1 LQKLGKSPDAYPN
14 ADSMPQVQVAL
25 REISRGKTVR
35 VNDVMSYIVT
45 MGDEQ
50 TKGLPAPK
58 RSYMPRDVL
67 NPDSGLQPDIEYYLL
82 KQIFPPIERLCAPIP
97 GTDSVRLAEC
107 LGLDTR
113 KYQINTSGSNSQQ
126 NAEIFPLESQIPD
139 SVRFK
144 DVTRFT
150 LRCGS
155 CRDEAL
161 FEGLCASTSMC
172 LPTGLRC
179 SRPDCQ
185 APFSTTSIVASL
197 ENQIRAQTNRYYEG
211 WLVCD
216 DASCGNRTRQISVYG
231 HRCLGQ
237 QGRAEGCLG
246 RMSYEYG
253 EKRMYNQ
260 LLYFATLWDV
270 DKAKATARAGAEFG
284 EGAGRRAGG
293 EQSGDVWRGQECC
306 GRVPPE
312 VWEAVGGYAGSV
324 WVFCCDLIDLKNLKL
339 AAFR

>member
-1 LQKLGKSPDAYPN
+1 
-14 ADSMPQVQVAL
+14 
-25 REISRGKTVR
+25 
-35 VNDVMSYIVT
+35 

-58 RSYMPRDVL
+58 RSYTPQDVL
-67 NPDSGLQPDIEYYLL
+67 KPDSGLQPDIEYYLL

-113 KYQINTSGSNSQQ
+113 KYQINTTGSNNQQ
-126 NAEIFPLESQIPD
+126 NVEIFPLESQIPD
-139 SVRFK
+139 SIRFK
-144 DVTRFT
+144 DAARFT
-150 LRCGS
+150 LRCRA
-155 CRDEAL
+155 CHDTAV
-161 FEGLCASTSMC
+161 FEGLCASTAMC
-172 LPTGLRC
+172 SPTGLVC
-179 SRPDCQ
+179 PNQTCQ
-185 APFSTTSIVASL
+185 TPFSTLSLIASL
-197 ENQIRAQTNRYYEG
+197 ENQIRAQTSRYYES

-260 LLYFATLWDV
+260 LLYFASLWDV
-270 DKAKATARAGAEFG
+270 DKAKEKVRSSSAELEAVRDRVIVLAESNRALFG
-284 EGAGRRAGG
+284 L
-293 EQSGDVWRGQECC
+293 VRGVVEAYLKKC
-306 GRVPPE
+306 GRQ
-312 VWEAVGGYAGSV
+312 
-324 WVFCCDLIDLKNLKL
+324 WVDMQALFSFAL
-339 AAFR
+339 